1 MFLSM
6 LRGRLGFCWKS
17 SVQRLRYYSTKGEQS
32 IAEKLKNAFQPTQ
45 LQVEDI
51 SGGCGSMYQINITSE
66 AFRGKPLVKQHRM
79 VNEVLQEDIKN
90 MHGLQLVTKSR

>member
-1 MFLSM
+1 M
-6 LRGRLGFCWKS
+6 LRGRMGFCWKS
-17 SVQRLRYYSTKGEQS
+17 SIQCFRYYSTKGEQT
-32 IAEKLKNAFQPTQ
+32 IADKLKKAFQPTQ

-66 AFRGKPLVKQHRM
+66 AFQGKPLVKQHRM

-90 MHGLQLVTKSR
+90 MHGLQLVTKPR